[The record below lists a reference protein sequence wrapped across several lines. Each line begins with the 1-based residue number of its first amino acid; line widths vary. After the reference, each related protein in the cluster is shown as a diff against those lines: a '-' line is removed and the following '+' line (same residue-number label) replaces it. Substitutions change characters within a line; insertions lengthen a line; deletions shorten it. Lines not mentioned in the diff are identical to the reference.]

1 MEKKVVQ
8 KKRKTGLDFN
18 EMNIEELK
26 SLLKAQLDEKNK
38 LIEKIRKYLVDKNE
52 EILDLIDVIN
62 EIGNRLF
69 LMEGMNLEL
78 KDIRD
83 NSKKLYNE
91 LEFLFPEGRD

>member
-1 MEKKVVQ
+1 
-8 KKRKTGLDFN
+8 
-18 EMNIEELK
+18 MNIEELK
-26 SLLKAQLDEKNK
+26 SLLRAQLDEKNK
-38 LIEKIRKYLVDKNE
+38 LIEKIRQYLVDKNE
-52 EILDLIDVIN
+52 EIMDLIDVIN